1 MNHPNEGNPE
11 DTSEKLE
18 ETSEETKKE
27 ELEEA
32 PQKEEEPEEE
42 EVPEEPEE
50 WTCDI
55 CDEPRVGDAYKISGY
70 HELICGQCYD
80 RGLMWSIREA
90 WKWRSQVRIDV
101 LRKPRDE

>member
-1 MNHPNEGNPE
+1 MNHPNKGNPE
-11 DTSEKLE
+11 DTSEELE
-18 ETSEETKKE
+18 ESSEETEKE
-27 ELEEA
+27 ES
-32 PQKEEEPEEE
+32 EEE
-42 EVPEEPEE
+42 EVPEEPKE

-55 CDEPRVGDAYKISGY
+55 CDESRIGDAYKIPGY
-70 HELICGQCYD
+70 YELICGQCYD